1 MTFPSSPSDNDIHQA
16 FGRRLKYKASKDVW
30 EVVSSPLV
38 ATVTESAPKTE
49 SVAQASNLPMTGNE
63 IGAMAYVSE
72 SNRLYVWNGSGWFE
86 VALVNTTPTITTGG
100 QATYELNADGTPT
113 VITLAANDPEGVP
126 LTWSHAV
133 SSGSLEDTTV
143 TNADNVFTVT
153 PGTVDAAFNLTF
165 TASDGVNLATAA
177 SSFTLSFVPD
187 WTLTTQQQKI
197 QASDPQETDYFG
209 QSVSI
214 SGDTVVVGAY
224 YEDTGAAGAGAAY
237 IFTRSGTTWTQQQKI
252 QASDLQAND
261 YFGQAVAI
269 DGDTVVVGA
278 RLEDTV
284 DYNTGA
290 AYIFT
295 RDGTTW
301 TQQQKIQASD
311 LQANDN
317 FGMSVAIDGDTV
329 VVGAQMED
337 TGGAEAG
344 AAYVFT
350 RSGTTWTQQ
359 QKIQAS
365 DKQADDNFS
374 ISVSISGDTAVVGAQ
389 YEDTGGI
396 NAGAAY
402 IFTRSGTTWTQQQK
416 IQASDIQADDLF
428 GASVSISGDTVV
440 VGANGEDTGASNA
453 GAAYIF
459 TRSGTTWTEQ
469 QKILAS
475 DIQAND
481 FFGWS
486 VSIDGDTVVVGATG
500 EDTGSSNAGASYI
513 FTRSGTTWTQ
523 QQKIQA
529 SDKELN
535 DFFGNS
541 VAIDGNTVVVG
552 AHAEDTGGQ
561 EVGAAYIFVG
571 G

>member
-1 MTFPSSPSDNDIHQA
+1 
-16 FGRRLKYKASKDVW
+16 
-30 EVVSSPLV
+30 
-38 ATVTESAPKTE
+38 
-49 SVAQASNLPMTGNE
+49 
-63 IGAMAYVSE
+63 
-72 SNRLYVWNGSGWFE
+72 
-86 VALVNTTPTITTGG
+86 
-100 QATYELNADGTPT
+100 
-113 VITLAANDPEGVP
+113 
-126 LTWSHAV
+126 V

-143 TNADNVFTVT
+143 TNVDNVFTVT
-153 PGTVDAAFNLTF
+153 PGTVVAVFDLTF